1 MSIFHFA
8 FNVTDL
14 DQTRAFYGGLL
25 GCAEGRSTDTWVD
38 FDFFGHQLSC
48 HLGTPM
54 TVAPTGLVGDHKVPM
69 PHFGI
74 VLPYAEWRALA
85 DRLIAE
91 GVDFVLEPQTRFAGQ
106 PRCSS
111 WIPRATPWRSKDWLT
126 WAEHLRHDQRS
137 VCRPPRTLDH
147 L

>member
-25 GCAEGRSTDTWVD
+25 GCKEGRSTDTWVD

-54 TVAPTGLVGDHKVPM
+54 SVAATGLVGEHKVPM
-69 PHFGI
+69 PHFGA

-85 DRLIAE
+85 DRMEAK
-91 GVDFVLEPQTRFAGQ
+91 GVDFILAPQTRFKGEAGEQ
-106 PRCSS
+106 STMFFTDPSGN
-111 WIPRATPWRSKDWLT
+111 PVEFKGLANMDGAFAT
-126 WAEHLRHDQRS
+126 
-137 VCRPPRTLDH
+137 
-147 L
+147 

>member
-8 FNVTDL
+8 FNVIDL

-25 GCAEGRSTDTWVD
+25 GCAEGRSTHTWVD

-54 TVAPTGLVGDHKVPM
+54 SVTSTGLVGDHKVPM

-85 DRLIAE
+85 DRLTE
-91 GVDFVLEPQTRFAGQ
+91 KGVDFVLEPQTRFAGEPGEQ
-106 PRCSS
+106 STMFFMDPSGN
-111 WIPRATPWRSKDWLT
+111 PVEVKGLADMAGAFAT
-126 WAEHLRHDQRS
+126 
-137 VCRPPRTLDH
+137 
-147 L
+147 

>member
-48 HLGTPM
+48 HLGAPM
-54 TVAPTGLVGDHKVPM
+54 SVAPTGLVGDHKVPM

-106 PRCSS
+106 PGEQSTMFFMDPS
-111 WIPRATPWRSKDWLT
+111 GNPVEVKGLADMGGAFAT
-126 WAEHLRHDQRS
+126 
-137 VCRPPRTLDH
+137 
-147 L
+147 

>member
-25 GCAEGRSTDTWVD
+25 ECTEGRSTHTWVD

-54 TVAPTGLVGDHKVPM
+54 AVASTGLVGDHKVPM

-74 VLPYAEWRALA
+74 VLPYVEWRALA
-85 DRLIAE
+85 DRLTSA
-91 GVDFVLEPQTRFAGQ
+91 GVDFVLEPHTRFAGEPGEQ
-106 PRCSS
+106 STMFFMDPSGN
-111 WIPRATPWRSKDWLT
+111 PVEVKGLADMAGAFAK
-126 WAEHLRHDQRS
+126 
-137 VCRPPRTLDH
+137 
-147 L
+147 